1 MESYVG
7 IIGLRETE
15 TVSELGY
22 KHWWL
27 TIDSLAWKIR
37 NTLKEELDRPPS
49 SPLMSL
55 DFLANT
61 LTFGPSRSKFTRQNE
76 EMLPLFLEAD
86 ASEYMPKELIEIA
99 DRVRSKNEGLPEYV
113 IRRKVRDTCDRMKRR
128 YGKVTQEALDT
139 KKA

>member
-1 MESYVG
+1 MKNS
-7 IIGLRETE
+7 
-15 TVSELGY
+15 GY

-37 NTLKEELDRPPS
+37 NKLKEEFERPPS

-61 LTFGPSRSKFTRQNE
+61 LSFGPSRSNFSRDQE
-76 EMLPLFLEAD
+76 QLLPLFFEAD
-86 ASEYMPKELIEIA
+86 ASEYMPRELIEIA
-99 DRVRSKNEGLPEYV
+99 NRVRERNEGQPEHV

-128 YGKVTQEALDT
+128 YGKVTQSAVDAEQGA
-139 KKA
+139 AHG